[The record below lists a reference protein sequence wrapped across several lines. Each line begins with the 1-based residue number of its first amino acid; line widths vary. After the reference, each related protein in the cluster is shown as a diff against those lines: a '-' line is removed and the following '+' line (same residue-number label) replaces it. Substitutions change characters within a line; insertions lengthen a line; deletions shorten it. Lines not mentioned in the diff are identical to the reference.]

1 MFVDIHARPVLFW
14 TEMKEI
20 VVVGLEQEKLA
31 GDEGGKFVVKMLK
44 KNSAF
49 MLDVLILFHFVLLYT
64 I

>member
-14 TEMKEI
+14 TEMEEI

-44 KNSAF
+44 K
-49 MLDVLILFHFVLLYT
+49 
-64 I
+64 